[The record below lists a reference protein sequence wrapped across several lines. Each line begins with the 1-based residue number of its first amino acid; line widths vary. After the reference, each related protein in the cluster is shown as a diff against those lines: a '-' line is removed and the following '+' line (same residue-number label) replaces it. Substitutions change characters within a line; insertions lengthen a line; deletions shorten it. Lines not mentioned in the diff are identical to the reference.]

1 MTRVEG
7 NGRLV
12 TRRLPL
18 TSSAT
23 ITVLGV
29 AIAAQA
35 LMNAG
40 ILTIR
45 LASTEVAD
53 PEYRGVAR
61 DSPPA
66 MLMLQTRPRTETPP
80 ACR

>member
-1 MTRVEG
+1 MAAVAEAHPMGNFSISHYSRLTVEPEGIEYARRLMARVEG
-7 NGRLV
+7 NGPLI
-12 TRRLPL
+12 TRWLPL

-40 ILTIR
+40 ILVIR
-45 LASTEVAD
+45 L
-53 PEYRGVAR
+53 G
-61 DSPPA
+61 
-66 MLMLQTRPRTETPP
+66 
-80 ACR
+80 